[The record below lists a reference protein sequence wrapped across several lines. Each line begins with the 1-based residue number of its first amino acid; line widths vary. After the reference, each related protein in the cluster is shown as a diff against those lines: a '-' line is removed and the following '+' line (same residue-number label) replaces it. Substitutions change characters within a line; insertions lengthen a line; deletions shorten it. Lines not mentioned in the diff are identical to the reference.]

1 MCVCARVCV
10 RVEACVCA
18 CACVCTHVCVRGC
31 AWLRAC
37 VCKCVYARLCVR
49 ARVHVRVGL
58 ASTTLCAAHTEAV
71 TNKQIVLLCNQLA
84 VLVSAMFIG
93 AREIV

>member
-1 MCVCARVCV
+1 MCVHVGVRGCVRVCV
-10 RVEACVCA
+10 SV
-18 CACVCTHVCVRGC
+18 
-31 AWLRAC
+31 RAC
-37 VCKCVYARLCVR
+37 VYVY
-49 ARVHVRVGL
+49 VRVGL